1 VDSNNEKIKTG
12 DTDQTPSEIFY
23 TQFTENLQE
32 FLEASPNSLILIVP
46 SVRDVISGHC
56 VYPQS
61 PLDVSR
67 LSFDPV
73 SRPDKYVHFSSYI
86 FILAN

>member
-1 VDSNNEKIKTG
+1 MDSNNEKIKIG

-23 TQFTENLQE
+23 TQFTEKLQE
-32 FLEASPNSLILIVP
+32 FLETSPNSLILIVP
-46 SVRDVISGHC
+46 SVRDVISNHC

-61 PLDVSR
+61 SLDVSR

-73 SRPDKYVHFSSYI
+73 GCPDTYVHFTVAHT
-86 FILAN
+86 FLF